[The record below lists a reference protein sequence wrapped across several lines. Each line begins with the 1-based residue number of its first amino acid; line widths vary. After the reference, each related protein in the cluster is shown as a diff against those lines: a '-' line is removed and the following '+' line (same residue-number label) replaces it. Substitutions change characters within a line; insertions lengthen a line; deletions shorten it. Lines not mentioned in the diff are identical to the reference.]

1 MKYNKV
7 PDMLS
12 GKDLDYLQ
20 DMFNWNYGA
29 YKNTEDARNNV
40 TDQNLQKI
48 LEKASKTFNDAMQ
61 NILQILEGGTNEN
74 PKSEN

>member
-7 PDMLS
+7 PNMLS
-12 GKDLDYLQ
+12 SKDLDYLQ

-29 YKNTEDARNNV
+29 YKNTEDAINNI
-40 TDQNLQKI
+40 TDQKLQKL
-48 LEKASKTFNDAMQ
+48 LEKASKTFMEAMQ
-61 NILQILEGGTNEN
+61 NILKILEGGSNEN